1 MQNALAVDDHQYTIT
16 LLTQL
21 LEISPW
27 AKHFRETRAESYIA
41 ENDIL
46 AAISDLRSVNRLSQD
61 STDGYFKIAD
71 LLYQLGHAS
80 DALKEIRECLKLDP
94 EHKLCFPFYKK
105 VKKVEKALSDAQEYL
120 DNKEYDEC
128 IEAADRALKQEKEVP
143 MIIFSGKQLSCACHL
158 RGGMYTAAI
167 TKCREALEMQKDPAV
182 LCDRAEAYLE
192 SDMFDEGKCPRRS
205 ARSEPEKLI
214 PLPFQLFTITR
225 RRWRS
230 TSTCNEQEKESKR
243 RRRGRSRPSDGTTT
257 RSSASRGRRTSSK
270 S

>member
-1 MQNALAVDDHQYTIT
+1 MTDPSHQDAIYLHSRIQPARDQWIYVENAMAANDHQYSIT

-27 AKHFRETRAESYIA
+27 SKLLRETRAECYIA

-105 VKKVEKALSDAQEYL
+105 VKKIEKALSDAQEYL
-120 DNKEYDEC
+120 ENKEFDDC
-128 IEAADRALKQEKEVP
+128 IEAVDKVIRLETEVP
-143 MIIFSGKQLSCACHL
+143 MIIFSAKQLSCSCHVK
-158 RGGMYTAAI
+158 GEMYTAAI
-167 TKCREALEMQKDPAV
+167 KKCREALDIAKTPAV

-192 SDMFDEGKCPRRS
+192 SEMYDDGKC
-205 ARSEPEKLI
+205 
-214 PLPFQLFTITR
+214 FNVTVLFVH
-225 RRWRS
+225 
-230 TSTCNEQEKESKR
+230 KYGK
-243 RRRGRSRPSDGTTT
+243 
-257 RSSASRGRRTSSK
+257 
-270 S
+270 